1 MSAGG
6 RGPSLQVQRDASNV
20 NVDFDVDYDAEQHFH
35 VFTSEGVHLAGTE
48 TLTLAQA
55 NAMIASDT
63 GFGEGAY
70 SASYLNKSGSEA
82 FLDTTIRFGIEVPVT
97 TESLINVDPETGSFS
112 ESSRLVAPA
121 LGV

>member
-1 MSAGG
+1 M
-6 RGPSLQVQRDASNV
+6 
-20 NVDFDVDYDAEQHFH
+20 
-35 VFTSEGVHLAGTE
+35 FTSEGVHLAGTE

-63 GFGEGAY
+63 GFGDGAY

-82 FLDTTIRFGIEVPVT
+82 FLDTTIRFGIDVPVT
-97 TESLINVDPETGSFS
+97 TERLVNVDPETGSIS

-121 LGV
+121 LVSKPIVPTLNNTGNDEI